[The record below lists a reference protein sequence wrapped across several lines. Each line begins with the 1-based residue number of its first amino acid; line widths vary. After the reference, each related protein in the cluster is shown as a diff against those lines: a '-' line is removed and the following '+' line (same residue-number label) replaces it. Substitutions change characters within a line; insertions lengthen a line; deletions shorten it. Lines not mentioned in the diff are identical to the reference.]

1 MKLMIIVCV
10 FLLECITASAQTD
23 SVVINDSWHKR
34 DSLRERKQSKDSI
47 GKEEEIIVWDT
58 LVRPPGEKDRI
69 RRLIYEITLL
79 DTDNQRDDSRFTGNW
94 RGFYFG
100 FVNFGNTDYSKYDG
114 DRFLTLDWANSFA
127 MQFNFSQFS
136 LPVNLNF
143 GFVTGLGLEYQRL
156 RFDRNIT
163 LHKDEMGQLQP
174 LPLSELGIDRP
185 KRSTFKILYL
195 TLPILMEYQ
204 YRTKNKNIF
213 YVSTGFMGGLRLH
226 SKTKIVYKND
236 RGSKRIQKDS
246 GSYGMAPVKVDY
258 VLRMGFEGVSLWGSY
273 TLTHLFNNS
282 MAPGV
287 HPYSIGFG
295 FIL

>member
-1 MKLMIIVCV
+1 MKLIIIVCV
-10 FLLECITASAQTD
+10 FLLECITASAQKD
-23 SVVINDSWHKR
+23 SVVIRDSWHKR
-34 DSLRERKQSKDSI
+34 DSVKERSQSKDSI
-47 GKEEEIIVWDT
+47 GKEEEMIVWDT
-58 LVRPPGEKDRI
+58 LVRRPKESVRVFGTT
-69 RRLIYEITLL
+69 YEIEMF
-79 DTDNQRDDSRFTGNW
+79 DDNQNDNSRFTGHW

-100 FVNFGNTDYSKYDG
+100 FVNFGNTDYSEYGG
-114 DRFLTLDWANSFA
+114 DRFLTLDWANSFT
-127 MQFNFSQFS
+127 MQFNLSQFS

-204 YRTKNKNIF
+204 YRLKNKNIF
-213 YVSTGFMGGLRLH
+213 YVSTGFIGGLRLH
-226 SKTKIVYKND
+226 SKTKIVYKSDKGN
-236 RGSKRIQKDS
+236 KRIRKDS

-258 VLRMGFEGVSLWGSY
+258 VLRMGFRGISLWGGY
-273 TLTHLFNNS
+273 TLTHLFNTS
-282 MAPGV
+282 TAPGV

>member
-1 MKLMIIVCV
+1 M
-10 FLLECITASAQTD
+10 
-23 SVVINDSWHKR
+23 
-34 DSLRERKQSKDSI
+34 
-47 GKEEEIIVWDT
+47 IVWDT
-58 LVRPPGEKDRI
+58 LVRRPKESVRI
-69 RRLIYEITLL
+69 FGTTYEIEMF
-79 DTDNQRDDSRFTGNW
+79 DDNQNDNSRFTGHW

-100 FVNFGNTDYSKYDG
+100 FVNFGNTDYSEYGG
-114 DRFLTLDWANSFA
+114 DRFLTFDWANSFT
-127 MQFNFSQFS
+127 MQFNLSQFS

-204 YRTKNKNIF
+204 YRRKIKIYFTCLPDLWGDF
-213 YVSTGFMGGLRLH
+213 GFTPRLK
-226 SKTKIVYKND
+226 SFIKAI
-236 RGSKRIQKDS
+236 REIKRIRKDS
-246 GSYGMAPVKVDY
+246 GSYGMAPVKVNY
-258 VLRMGFEGVSLWGSY
+258 VLRMGFRGISLWGGY
-273 TLTHLFNNS
+273 TLTHLFNAS
-282 MAPGV
+282 TAPGV